1 MQVRDVSVSDS
12 GVRGGMGEKS
22 VEMIYT
28 LGVSFVP
35 QQLTNATRIYEDTGL
50 IPDLTQQVKD
60 PRLES
65 GVAVPGK

>member
-1 MQVRDVSVSDS
+1 M
-12 GVRGGMGEKS
+12 
-22 VEMIYT
+22 EMIYT
-28 LGVSFVP
+28 LGVSFVS
-35 QQLTNATRIYEDTGL
+35 QQLTNTTRIYEDTGL